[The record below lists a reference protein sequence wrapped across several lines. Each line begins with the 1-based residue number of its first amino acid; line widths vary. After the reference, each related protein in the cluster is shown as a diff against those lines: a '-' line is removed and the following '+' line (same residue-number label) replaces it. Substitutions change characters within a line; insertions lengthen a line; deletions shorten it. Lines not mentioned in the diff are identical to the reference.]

1 MSDNKI
7 VLIGYSGH
15 GLVVA
20 DSAFESQMNLQCYTE
35 KNEID
40 INPYALEYLGFESDA
55 SYTAWNQPFDYILGI
70 GDNAIRAKVAQLI
83 QSKNKTLV
91 TVIDPFS
98 IVSKHAHIGKGT
110 YVGKRSI
117 VNTMAYVGDYCIL
130 NSGSIIEHDCK
141 ISNGVHIAPGAT
153 LLGNVTVGERSFVG
167 AKAVIKENVTIGK
180 NVIIGA
186 GAVVLKNIPD
196 NSKVAGNPAKA
207 I

>member
-20 DSAFESQMNLQCYTE
+20 DSAIESQMNLQYYTE
-35 KNEID
+35 KNEMD
-40 INPYALEYLGFESDA
+40 VNPYALEYLGFENES
-55 SYTAWNQPFDYILGI
+55 SFTSWNQPFDYILGI

-83 QSKNKTLV
+83 QSKHKSLV
-91 TVIDPFS
+91 TVIDS
-98 IVSKHAHIGKGT
+98 SATVSKHAHIGKGT

-117 VNTMAYVGDYCIL
+117 VNTMAHIGDYCIL
-130 NSGSIIEHDCK
+130 NSGSIIEHDCH

-153 LLGNVTVGERSFVG
+153 LLGNVTVGEQSFVG

-186 GAVVLKNIPD
+186 GAVVLKDVPD
-196 NSKVAGNPAKA
+196 HSKVAGNPAKA